1 MCRLVTGHKATALQ
15 EVYCFSF
22 HAQLLGC
29 VVLNLRHGAEDTVR
43 QTPAASR
50 AQFGSI

>member
-15 EVYCFSF
+15 EVRCFCF
-22 HAQLLGC
+22 HGQSLGF
-29 VVLNLRHGAEDTVR
+29 VVLNLRHGAEDTAQ

-50 AQFGSI
+50 ARFYRI